1 LKKKQ
6 TFSNAHGYFLK
17 HTNMNAAYFK
27 TTFRSLWRNKGNSF
41 LNIFGLAIGIACAGL
56 IFLWAE
62 DELTYDSMHTKRDR
76 LYQVLENQKYDAYV
90 FTHGSTPA
98 PMAPAMQAYMPGIA
112 ATCRAS
118 EGLTSQL
125 FTIGDKPVYAL
136 GRYAEP
142 SLFTIFTLPFVQG
155 NAKQPFSQLHSLVL
169 TETAARKF
177 FGETTN
183 VVGKTVRVD
192 NKQDYVVSGVVKDIP
207 ANSSYQFEWVAPFQ
221 IYYERNPWLESWGN
235 QAINTFVELEPGVS
249 AAAVN
254 KLLYN
259 IIQQHDPESIT
270 RPFLFSMKDWRLYGK
285 FENGKQTGG
294 RIEYVRLF
302 SLIAWIILGIAC
314 INFMNLATA
323 RSEKRAREVG
333 MRKVLGASKRSL
345 VVQFIGEAFF
355 MAALA
360 AFVALVLILILL
372 PAFNTLVQKSLA
384 LDLSRPAHSVSLL
397 LITLVCGLVA
407 GSYPSLYLSSF
418 NPVFVFKGIKLKTG
432 SAAVIRKGLVV
443 LQFTISI
450 VLIIGTIIIFQ
461 QIQHVKSRPLGF
473 EKENLIEMNA
483 QGEVAQHFSAI
494 RQELLNTGMV
504 ENAALS
510 DHATIDGGNNT
521 GGMTWQGKPP
531 GAKILI
537 SGRSVSP
544 EFVKTSGLKVL
555 QGRDLQVSD
564 SMVAT
569 GTFKSMNVLITQS
582 LATLMGTGSALGR
595 ELYNEGDPGTK
606 LTVIGVVNDYVYGN
620 MYGKPDPVIFNV
632 VPPQN
637 ASVLYVRIKAQQRS
651 EQVLAKIEAV
661 MKRNNPAYPFDYR
674 FVDDQFNQ
682 MFLSEMLMSKLA
694 RVFAALAIL
703 ISCLGLFGLA
713 SYTAERRTK
722 EIGIRKVLGASVPGI
737 AGLLSKDFLQLV
749 LLSCGIAF
757 PLAWWAMHNWLQ
769 DYQYRVNIQWWVFA
783 AAGILSILIALAT
796 VSFQAVKA
804 AIANP
809 GKKFTN

>member
-1 LKKKQ
+1 MI
-6 TFSNAHGYFLK
+6 T
-17 HTNMNAAYFK
+17 AYFK
-27 TTFRSLWRNKGNSF
+27 TTFRNLWRNKSNSF
-41 LNIFGLAIGIACAGL
+41 LNIFGLAIGITCAGL

-62 DELTYDSMHTKRDR
+62 DELTYDSMHAKRDR
-76 LYQVLENQKYDAYV
+76 VYQVLENQKYDAYV

-98 PMAPAMQAYMPGIA
+98 PMAPAMQADMPGVA
-112 ATCRAS
+112 ATCRTT

-125 FTIGDKPVYAL
+125 FTIDDKPVYAVGL
-136 GRYAEP
+136 YAEP
-142 SLFTIFTLPFVQG
+142 SLFNIFTLPFVQG
-155 NAKQPFSQLHSLVL
+155 NPKQAFSQLYSLVL

-177 FGETTN
+177 FGETKN

-192 NKQDYVVSGVVKDIP
+192 NKQDYVVSGVVKDMP
-207 ANSSYQFEWVAPFQ
+207 ANSSMQFEWVAPFK
-221 IYYERNPWLESWGN
+221 IFYDKNPWLESWGN
-235 QAINTFVELEPGVS
+235 QSVTTFVELAPGAS

-254 KLLYN
+254 KQLYN
-259 IIQQHDPESIT
+259 IIQHHDPKALS

-285 FENGKQTGG
+285 FEEGKQTGG

-314 INFMNLATA
+314 INFMNLSTA

-333 MRKVLGASKRSL
+333 VRKVLGAGKRSL
-345 VVQFIGEAFF
+345 VIQFIGEALF

-360 AFVALVLILILL
+360 AFVALVLISLLL
-372 PAFNTLVQKSLA
+372 PAFNTLVQKGLA
-384 LDLSRPAHSVSLL
+384 LDLSRPIHSVSLL

-418 NPVFVFKGIKLKTG
+418 NPVFVLKGIKLKTG
-432 SAAVIRKGLVV
+432 SAAFIRKGLVV
-443 LQFTISI
+443 LQFTVSI

-473 EKENLIEMNA
+473 EKDNLIEMNA
-483 QGEVAQHFSAI
+483 QGEIAQHFSTI
-494 RQELLNTGMV
+494 RQELINTGVV

-510 DHATIDGGNNT
+510 DHATIYGGNNS
-521 GGMTWQGKPP
+521 GGFTWQGKPP
-531 GAKILI
+531 GAEILI
-537 SGRSVSP
+537 SIRNVSP
-544 EFVKTSGLKVL
+544 EFMSTSGMKLL
-555 QGRDLQVSD
+555 EGRDFSPTDAIELKDGRPVHPQ
-564 SMVAT
+564 
-569 GTFKSMNVLITQS
+569 MNVVVTES
-582 LATLMGTGSALGR
+582 LAKLMGAGSAIGKTLVR
-595 ELYNEGDPGTK
+595 PGNTAAEDMQMK
-606 LTVIGVVNDYVYGN
+606 IVGVVKDYVYGN
-620 MYGKPDPVIFNV
+620 MYGKPDPVVFMWL
-632 VPPQN
+632 PPQY
-637 ASVLYVRIKAQQRS
+637 ASVLYVRTKGRS
-651 EQVLAKIEAV
+651 RPEQALAKIEAV

-682 MFLSEMLMSKLA
+682 MFLSEILMSKLA

-749 LLSCGIAF
+749 LLSCLIAF
-757 PLAWWAMHNWLQ
+757 PVAWWVMHNWLQ
-769 DYQYRVNIQWWVFA
+769 DYQYRVNINWWVFV

-796 VSFQAVKA
+796 VSFQAVRA

-809 GKKFTN
+809 VKSLHTE